1 MDKKR
6 AGVIKLL
13 ILAVVLVAAIITG
26 FFNWGNTTRCACFQL
41 GRLVPMC
48 CCALLS

>member
-13 ILAVVLVAAIITG
+13 ILAVGTSRCDNYR

-41 GRLVPMC
+41 GV
-48 CCALLS
+48 

>member
-6 AGVIKLL
+6 AGVIKLFDL
-13 ILAVVLVAAIITG
+13 GSGTSRCDNYR

-41 GRLVPMC
+41 GV
-48 CCALLS
+48 

>member
-26 FFNWGNTTRCACFQL
+26 FLTGAYNQMRL
-41 GRLVPMC
+41 LPVGRLVPMC